1 MPHSGSK
8 VFSGTASSTK
18 AGLADGMG
26 STVYAINLINNEAAK
41 SYVQIFNLPAASVTV
56 GTTAPLVSI
65 GLPASGGLTLSF
77 PRGWILGG
85 SGFTIASTTTRAGS
99 TTAGVDYNFW
109 V

>member
-1 MPHSGSK
+1 MSHSGSK

-26 STVYAINLINNEAAK
+26 STVYAINLINGAAAV
-41 SYVQIFNLPAASVTV
+41 SYFQIFNLPAASVTV

-65 GLPASGGLTLSF
+65 GLPASAGLTISF

-85 SGFTIASTTTRAGS
+85 SGLTIASTTTRAGS
-99 TTAGVDYNFW
+99 STAAVDYNLW